1 MKAKATI
8 RLPMK
13 SERHLE
19 ALIKALTPEVQ
30 KQIGTRS
37 KVALST
43 EELTLI
49 VNIEAEDTV
58 ALRAALNS
66 YLRWVNST
74 LNVLEAIMQEP

>member
-1 MKAKATI
+1 
-8 RLPMK
+8 MK